1 MCTEAVDRIFSYIRG
16 NNWSNEYSS
25 QTICDICCDGLCE
38 GNLKSE
44 IEYRVSGGA
53 CQTNFVKDNIIGICK
68 KKQHLVKLS
77 RDDEEKNEMENSVA
91 IHYLGQSVNVN
102 AKFSVGLG
110 LK

>member
-25 QTICDICCDGLCE
+25 QTICDICCDGLCQ

-53 CQTNFVKDNIIGICK
+53 CQTNFVKDNIIEIFK

-77 RDDEEKNEMENSVA
+77 RDDEKSEMENSVA
-91 IHYLGQSVNVN
+91 IRYLGQSVIGVN